1 MPMCPNCN
9 TFFVQ
14 EVKGLAKNPSLHCP
28 FLRWGVSREKGCL
41 EICGDTHF
49 CLDFSTDR
57 GIYVKYRHYAGFV
70 VCRCFILC
78 ASGGCGYSLP
88 SEVFLF
94 LDHTIFR
101 AYLFISGSGLG
112 PVATFS
118 LITPILNIG
127 WDPDPGSTAFFE
139 IFSFLFASLFISLH
153 AFSGQ
158 ITTYVFAI
166 HDPFSAFQII
176 GSKGLTHV
184 SGSSII

>member
-14 EVKGLAKNPSLHCP
+14 EVKGLAKNHSLHCP
-28 FLRWGVSREKGCL
+28 FLRWGVLREKGCL

-49 CLDFSTDR
+49 YLDFSTDR
-57 GIYVKYRHYAGFV
+57 GIYVKYRYYAGFV

-118 LITPILNIG
+118 LITPIWNIG
-127 WDPDPGSTAFFE
+127 WDTDPGSTAFLRF
-139 IFSFLFASLFISLH
+139 F
-153 AFSGQ
+153 
-158 ITTYVFAI
+158 
-166 HDPFSAFQII
+166 PFSLLPYSFPFMPSAVKLRHTFLLFMTLFRLFRSL
-176 GSKGLTHV
+176 GAKAWPTCPVPL
-184 SGSSII
+184 